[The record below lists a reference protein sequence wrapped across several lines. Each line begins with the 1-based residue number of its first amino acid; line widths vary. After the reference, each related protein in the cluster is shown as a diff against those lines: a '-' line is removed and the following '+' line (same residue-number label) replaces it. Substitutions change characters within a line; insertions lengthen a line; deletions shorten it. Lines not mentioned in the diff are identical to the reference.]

1 MACVLEA
8 GEGGG
13 DLERLAQRIDALGGV
28 FAVAKPVDAADLVVG
43 EAADK
48 EDAQRV
54 CRLKA
59 ADAKASRGTKFMQ
72 SSRGLWAT

>member
-13 DLERLAQRIDALGGV
+13 ALQCLAQRIDALGGV
-28 FAVAKPVDAADLVVG
+28 GALAIIVDTTEIVG
-43 EAADK
+43 SEAAKDS
-48 EDAQRV
+48 A
-54 CRLKA
+54 CTASKA
-59 ADAKASRGTKFMQ
+59 TDAKASRGTKSMQ